1 MSFIKNSSVSKQL
14 TAVGSIVIFAA
25 FLILIIFVSIV
36 SENITREQVVNEI
49 QREVELAR
57 NIFELFDMEA
67 NKQINVL
74 SNVFAANFPKGLI
87 KDDNKKIKINGVEV
101 PHYYHDDQ
109 LINGDFSIPD
119 EFTKMTDGNATVF
132 ARVGDDFFRISTSLR
147 KADNSRAY
155 GTFLGKNHPG
165 YQKLINNQPYFGIAS
180 LFGKEYITKYQP
192 VTDKNGKVNGI
203 LYVGLDLSKT
213 LQLLKQRLLQLK
225 LGETGGFY
233 LVSEASHKKNP
244 DLYIMHSDLEG
255 SSFSDSMR
263 GASIDISTQLNQS
276 KEGVFEYISKEQ
288 KNKIIGFAKLDGWQ
302 WIIVG
307 ESLLSEFTASSI
319 ALRNNLILIASLI
332 GIIIMVGLS
341 FYIQSVLSPLQDLKL
356 YLQAVASGNLKIRQ
370 NSAAEQQTDNE
381 IDLLEY
387 SVNDMVR
394 ALSILINDINTSV
407 EELESGGNNL
417 KQVIENTNSTMSQ
430 SEQQTTMVNEAAQG
444 MMLSINSVSENANNT
459 ANSTVEVSAEVD
471 KGKQLTL
478 SVAQS
483 IQQLSQTMDESV
495 GVINDL
501 QTESL
506 NIGSVLEVISSI
518 AEQTNLLA
526 LNAAIE
532 AARAGEQGR
541 GFAVVADE
549 VRNLAQR
556 TQESTKEIREMVSRL
571 QSLTNSSVEVMNDSK
586 NQVELNVSDANQ
598 IAKTIDSSATSITI
612 IKSGTLDV
620 SKATGEQVEMVN
632 SVVNNVQAITS
643 LNEETMNEVQK
654 LQQASNTFIEL
665 SQRLQKHLSKFKLN

>member
-1 MSFIKNSSVSKQL
+1 MNFLKNLSISRQL
-14 TAVGSIVIFAA
+14 IISGSIVIFIS
-25 FLILIIFVSIV
+25 FLTLIIFVSIA
-36 SENITREQVVNEI
+36 SKNNTREQVVNEI

-67 NKQINVL
+67 TKQINVL
-74 SNVFAANFPKGLI
+74 SSVFEANFPHGLTI
-87 KDDNKKIKINGVEV
+87 DDTKKININGVET
-101 PHYYHDDQ
+101 PHFYHDKH

-119 EFTKMTDGNATVF
+119 QFTKITEGNATVF
-132 ARVGDDFFRISTSLR
+132 ARIGDDFFRISTSLR

-155 GTFLGKNHPG
+155 GTYLGKNHPG
-165 YQKLINNQPYFGIAS
+165 YQKLINNQPYLGIAS
-180 LFGKEYITKYQP
+180 LFGKEYITKYHP
-192 VTDKNGKVNGI
+192 ITDKNGKVNGI

-213 LQLLKQRLLQLK
+213 LELLKQRLLKLK

-233 LVSEASHKKNP
+233 LVSANSHKKKP
-244 DLYIMHSDLEG
+244 DQYVMHPDLEG
-255 SSFSDSMR
+255 KSFTQSMQ
-263 GASIDISTQLNQS
+263 GSSIDISTQLNQS
-276 KEGVFEYISKEQ
+276 KEGVFEYTSKDQ
-288 KNKIIGFAKLDGWQ
+288 NKKVIGFAQLDGWK

-307 ESLLSEFTASSI
+307 ESLLSEFTASSD

-332 GIIIMVGLS
+332 GFIIIVGLS
-341 FYIQSVLSPLQDLKL
+341 FFIKSVLSPLQDLKL
-356 YLQAVASGNLKIRQ
+356 YLQSVASGNLVLR
-370 NSAAEQQTDNE
+370 NSSASKQTDNE
-381 IDLLEY
+381 INLLEN

-394 ALSILINDINTSV
+394 SLSTLISDINTSV
-407 EELESGGNNL
+407 EELESGSNNL
-417 KQVIENTNSTMSQ
+417 NQVIEHTNRTMSQ
-430 SEQQTTMVNEAAQG
+430 SKKQTALVNDATHG

-459 ANSTVEVSAEVD
+459 ANSTVEVSAEVN
-471 KGKQLTL
+471 KGKQLTV

-483 IQQLSQTMDESV
+483 IQQLAQTMDESV
-495 GVINDL
+495 TVINDL
-501 QTESL
+501 QAESL

-571 QSLTNSSVEVMNDSK
+571 QTLTNSSVEVMSDSK
-586 NQVELNVSDANQ
+586 TQVELNVNNANQ
-598 IAKTIDSSATSITI
+598 IAQTIDSSATSITS

-620 SKATGEQVEMVN
+620 SNAANEQVEMVN
-632 SVVNNVQAITS
+632 SVVNNVQIITD
-643 LNEETMNEVQK
+643 LNEETTNEVTK
-654 LQQASNTFIEL
+654 LQHASNTFIDL
-665 SQRLQKHLSKFKLN
+665 SERLQKHLSKFKLN